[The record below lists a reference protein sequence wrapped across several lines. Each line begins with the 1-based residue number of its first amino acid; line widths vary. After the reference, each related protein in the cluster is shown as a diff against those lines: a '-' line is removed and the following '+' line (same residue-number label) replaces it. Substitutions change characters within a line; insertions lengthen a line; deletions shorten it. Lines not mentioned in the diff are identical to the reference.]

1 MTMTDPTLPPRT
13 GPRPLALHLAC
24 ATMIWLTSSAALPIA
39 RHGSMP
45 WKPELEKAARALA
58 PALESAAPDA
68 LHAALVAEAGGR
80 IEAMLAGVEAYR
92 AHPYRRALDEPPLLW
107 SEGSSRLYDY
117 GAFADAGASARP
129 VLFVPS
135 LVNRGYVL
143 DLSARRSLLRHLAA
157 AGLRPMLLEWGAPGE
172 AERGFSFTDY
182 VTRRLEGALDAALA
196 ATGGPLGLAGYCM
209 GGQLALALAL
219 RRPDAIERVALLATP
234 WDYHANPSAQVQA
247 LAAAA
252 GPLALVIESAGELP
266 VDWIQCL
273 IAGLDP
279 ALVPTKFRA
288 FAAVDPASP
297 AAENFVALED
307 WVNDGIALAGPVA
320 REFLFGWYVENKPA
334 RGRWLIDDAPVEPA
348 RLDRPTLL
356 VLPEQDRIVPPSG
369 AKALADAIPGATVHS
384 VPFGHIG
391 MVVSSKAQGAVWSL
405 LADWFAPLRPA
416 RPPRRKKPPT
426 KA

>member
-1 MTMTDPTLPPRT
+1 MTMSDPTPPPRT

-39 RHGSMP
+39 RHGSIP

-58 PALESAAPDA
+58 PALENAAPDA
-68 LHAALVAEAGGR
+68 LRAALAAQASGR
-80 IEAMLAGVEAYR
+80 VEAMLAGIESYR
-92 AHPYRRALDEPPLLW
+92 AHPYRRALEEPPLLW
-107 SEGSSRLYDY
+107 AKGTSRLYDY
-117 GAFADAGASARP
+117 GAFAPAGASTRP

-157 AGLRPMLLEWGAPGE
+157 KGLRPLLLEWGAPD
-172 AERGFSFTDY
+172 ATERRFSFTDY
-182 VTRRLEGALDAALA
+182 VVARLEGALDAALA

-234 WDYHANPSAQVQA
+234 WDYHANPPAQLQA

-252 GPLALVIESAGELP
+252 GPLGLVIESAGELP
-266 VDWIQCL
+266 VDWIQSL

-279 ALVPTKFRA
+279 ALVPAKFRA
-288 FAAVDPASP
+288 FAALDPASP
-297 AAENFVALED
+297 EAEVFVALED

-320 REFLFGWYVENKPA
+320 REFLFDWYVENRPA
-334 RGRWLIDDAPVEPA
+334 RGRWLIDGEPVDPA
-348 RLDRPTLL
+348 RLVPPTLL
-356 VLPEQDRIVPPSG
+356 VLPEHDRIVPPAG
-369 AKALADAIPGATVHS
+369 ARALADAIPGAIARS

-391 MVVSSKAQGAVWSL
+391 MVVSAKAQDAVWPL
-405 LADWFAPLRPA
+405 LADWFASASPVQ
-416 RPPRRKKPPT
+416 RRRAKKSQT

>member
-1 MTMTDPTLPPRT
+1 MTMTDPSLPPRT

-45 WKPELEKAARALA
+45 WKAELKTAARALA
-58 PALESAAPDA
+58 PALESATPDA
-68 LHAALVAEAGGR
+68 LCAALAAEAGGR
-80 IEAMLAGVEAYR
+80 VEAMLAGIEAYR

-107 SEGSSRLYDY
+107 AEGSSRLYDY
-117 GAFADAGASARP
+117 GAFAPAGAAARP

-157 AGLRPMLLEWGAPGE
+157 NGLRPLLLEWGAPGE
-172 AERGFSFTDY
+172 AERGFSFSDY
-182 VTRRLEGALDAALA
+182 VARRLEGALDAALA
-196 ATGGPLGLAGYCM
+196 AAGGPLGLVGYCM

-219 RRPDAIERVALLATP
+219 RRADAIERIALLATP
-234 WDYHANPSAQVQA
+234 WDYHANPPAQLQA

-252 GPLALVIESAGELP
+252 GPLGMVIEAAGELP
-266 VDWIQCL
+266 VDWIQSL

-279 ALVPTKFRA
+279 ALVPVKFRA
-288 FAAVDPASP
+288 FAALDPASP
-297 AAENFVALED
+297 AAEDFVALED
-307 WVNDGIALAGPVA
+307 WANDGIALAGPVA
-320 REFLFGWYVENKPA
+320 REFLFGWYVENRPA
-334 RGRWLIDDAPVEPA
+334 QGRWLIDDEPVDPA
-348 RLDRPTLL
+348 RLAAPTLL
-356 VLPEQDRIVPPSG
+356 VLPEHDRIVPPAG
-369 AKALADAIPGATVHS
+369 ARALADAIPGALAHN

-391 MVVSSKAQGAVWSL
+391 IVVSARAQDAVWPL
-405 LADWFAPLRPA
+405 LADWFAPVRPGRA
-416 RPPRRKKPPT
+416 RRAKKSST